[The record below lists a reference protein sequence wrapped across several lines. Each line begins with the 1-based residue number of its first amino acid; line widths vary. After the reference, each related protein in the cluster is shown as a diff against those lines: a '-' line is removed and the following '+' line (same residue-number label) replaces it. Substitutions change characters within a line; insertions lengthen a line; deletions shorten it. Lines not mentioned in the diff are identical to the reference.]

1 MEALIAPMSKR
12 EGRRSSK
19 DGILWPPGHGAL
31 PLTRVDEDD
40 ILSSITRRIILKNK
54 ES

>member
-1 MEALIAPMSKR
+1 
-12 EGRRSSK
+12 
-19 DGILWPPGHGAL
+19 
-31 PLTRVDEDD
+31 LTRVDEDD